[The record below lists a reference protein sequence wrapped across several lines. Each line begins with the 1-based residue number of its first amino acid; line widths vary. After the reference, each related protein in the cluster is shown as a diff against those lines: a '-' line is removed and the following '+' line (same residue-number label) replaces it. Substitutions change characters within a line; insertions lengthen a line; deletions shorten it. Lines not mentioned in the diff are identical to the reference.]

1 MINLCPFI
9 MLNFISQPYLGGT
22 MVAYIT
28 VGATTTHGGKVI
40 SGSLHTTHYGLPI
53 SRKGDKVIC
62 KKCKK
67 MTTILTGDSSYIVD
81 GAPVARAGDA
91 TSCGA
96 KLIAVQQSFGESD
109 FEVGSIESDPE
120 EIAKWADDAVAEA
133 EEEGG
138 LWAGPP
144 MVHRNPDG
152 SLKTEQSSP
161 LSSDKN
167 LNRSANSVEMYQR
180 YRYGKGEA
188 LTLENLGSAQL
199 LKDSVLKEDAYQRES
214 SIQDRFIQ
222 NDLFRKFQEGDKNYT
237 FSNSYDVGKE
247 IDIWAYGSSVISGK
261 FNGTIEKNSAG
272 GIRISGKIDY
282 RYTDEFQDPYDTFD
296 NFPGSWDPNCTPY
309 KITGSWTNYVN
320 QTIKK

>member
-1 MINLCPFI
+1 
-9 MLNFISQPYLGGT
+9 MLRFISQLYLGGT
-22 MVAYIT
+22 MAAYIT

-40 SGSLHTTHYGLPI
+40 SGSLHTTHYGFPI

-67 MTTILTGDSSYIVD
+67 ITTIVTGDSSYIVD

-109 FEVGSIESDPE
+109 FEVGGIESDPE
-120 EIAKWADDAVAEA
+120 EIAKWADDAVAQA
-133 EEEGG
+133 EEDGF
-138 LWAGPP
+138 WAGPP
-144 MVHRNPDG
+144 IVHRNPDG

-167 LNRSANSVEMYQR
+167 LNRLANSTEMYQH

-199 LKDSVLKEDAYQRES
+199 LKDSVLKEGAYQRES

-222 NDLFRKFQEGDKNYT
+222 NDLFRKFKEGDKNYT

-261 FNGTIEKNSAG
+261 FSGTIEKNSAG
-272 GIRISGKIDY
+272 NTRISGKIDY
-282 RYTDEFQDPYDTFD
+282 RYTDEFEDPYDTFD
-296 NFPGSWDPNCTPY
+296 NFPGSWDPNGTPY